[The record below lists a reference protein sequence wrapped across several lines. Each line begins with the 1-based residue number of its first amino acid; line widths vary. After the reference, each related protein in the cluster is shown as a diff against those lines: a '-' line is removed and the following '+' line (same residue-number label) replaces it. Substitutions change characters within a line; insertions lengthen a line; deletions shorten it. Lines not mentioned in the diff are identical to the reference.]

1 MSMHQT
7 LRFSRTTR
15 EAFPQDRYYAIEAT
29 RSPESRVVGPVVIL
43 AIVALIYMAA
53 LGLLA

>member
-7 LRFSRTTR
+7 LKFARTTR
-15 EAFPQDRYYAIEAT
+15 EAFAQDRYYAIEAT
-29 RSPESRVVGPVVIL
+29 RSPERWVVGPVVIL

-53 LGLLA
+53 LGWLA